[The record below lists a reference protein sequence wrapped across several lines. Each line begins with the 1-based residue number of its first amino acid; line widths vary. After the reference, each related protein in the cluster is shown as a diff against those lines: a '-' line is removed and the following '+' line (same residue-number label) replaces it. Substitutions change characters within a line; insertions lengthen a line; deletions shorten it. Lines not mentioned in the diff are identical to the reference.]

1 MLSLVGRKPKTAE
14 GEQVFNRIL
23 AAREERGLSRHDFAE
38 AIGVHY
44 QTIGYLE
51 RGEYSPSLV
60 LALRIARVLD
70 LPIEALFSL
79 DPIPESSPA
88 PRRTP

>member
-1 MLSLVGRKPKTAE
+1 MGRRPRDEDPIT
-14 GEQVFNRIL
+14 NRLLELRTDRDIT
-23 AAREERGLSRHDFAE
+23 RHDLAD
-38 AIGVHY
+38 AVGVHY

-70 LPIEALFSL
+70 LPVESLFSL
-79 DPIPESSPA
+79 DPLPETQADEPPA
-88 PRRTP
+88 S

>member
-1 MLSLVGRKPKTAE
+1 MGRKPKTAD

-23 AAREERGLSRHDFAE
+23 AAREEHGLSRHDFAQ

-44 QTIGYLE
+44 QTVGYLE

-60 LALRIARVLD
+60 LALRISRVLG
-70 LPIEALFSL
+70 LPVEVLFSL
-79 DPIPESSPA
+79 DPLTETEP
-88 PRRTP
+88 RTPQT

>member
-1 MLSLVGRKPKTAE
+1 M
-14 GEQVFNRIL
+14 FNRIP

>member
-1 MLSLVGRKPKTAE
+1 MLSTVGRKPKSAE